1 MAHTI
6 TMSDLLVDAS
16 HLDHRELLREWQW
29 LVGNAR
35 LPFLVTALGDA
46 FLQDVNDGS
55 IHLLAVGEGT
65 LELVAADMP
74 AFEACLQ
81 DRQFVL
87 GAFVPGIVARLHE
100 EVRPLDPGEVYSYR
114 VAPRLG
120 GDYAIDNLAPCDI
133 TQHFD
138 TLGRA
143 YRPQSP
149 AADGQ
154 AMH

>member
-6 TMSDLLVDAS
+6 TMADLLVDAS
-16 HLDHRELLREWQW
+16 HLDARALLREWQW

-35 LPFLVTALGDA
+35 LPFLLTALGDA

-65 LELVAADMP
+65 LEQVAVDMA
-74 AFEACLQ
+74 AFETCLQ

-100 EVRPLDPGEVYSYR
+100 EVRPLAPGEVYSYR

-120 GDYAIDNLAPCDI
+120 GDYAVDNLAPCDI

-143 YRPQSP
+143 YRPQDAASAP
-149 AADGQ
+149 AVS
-154 AMH
+154 

>member
-6 TMSDLLVDAS
+6 TMSHLLVDAS

-29 LVGNAR
+29 LVGDAR

-46 FLQDVNDGS
+46 FLQDVNDGT
-55 IHLLAVGEGT
+55 IHLLSVGEGT
-65 LELVAADMP
+65 LEQVAADMP
-74 AFEACLQ
+74 AFEASLQ

-100 EVRPLDPGEVYSYR
+100 EVRPLNPGEVYSYR

-138 TLGRA
+138 ALGRV
-143 YRPQSP
+143 YRPRHPP
-149 AADGQ
+149 A
-154 AMH
+154 H